1 MCSNLLSVTQVSQEK
16 FAILF
21 IGKSSAG
28 VRSWYWSIL
37 TFQIERKWKWNR
49 IQKDFPQLKKSIWKI
64 DSSLILWNISQ
75 KHQIHKY
82 KRTNIFVEKLL
93 AHQFF
98 GLSHTNIKCTN
109 TQIHK
114 YINTNT
120 QISKFLTNSLVSL
133 NLTAPTRM
141 CVLGM
146 SIVNVWKQLVLFEK
160 LKMTELNFSIANLQL
175 SES

>member
-1 MCSNLLSVTQVSQEK
+1 MSQDK
-16 FAILF
+16 FAIAF
-21 IGKSSAG
+21 IGKSFTG
-28 VRSWYWSIL
+28 VRSRYLSIL

-49 IQKDFPQLKKSIWKI
+49 IQKDFPQFKNSIWKI
-64 DSSLILWNISQ
+64 DSSSILWNISQ
-75 KHQIHKY
+75 KYQIHKY
-82 KRTNIFVEKLL
+82 KHTNIKKLFEKLL

-98 GLSHTNIKCTN
+98 GLSHKYQMHKYTN
-109 TQIHK
+109 TQIS
-114 YINTNT
+114 NT